1 MENKI
6 QERFFIHM
14 KKSIPFFIFMFIFFM
29 FFLLGCTEG
38 EDQEDGHGKGVL
50 QSKKP
55 VAEPI
60 GKDCPL
66 CGKPLIK
73 RFAKRGGRPFVGCS
87 GFPSC
92 RHLENIDGT
101 VIVLKERPAKKSAK
115 SAKAAKTEKVAKT
128 PKVKKPKQA

>member
-1 MENKI
+1 V
-6 QERFFIHM
+6 F
-14 KKSIPFFIFMFIFFM
+14 
-29 FFLLGCTEG
+29 LGCNKYPTCKFVSSDVPLPWIKEDPSEG
-38 EDQEDGHGKGVL
+38 EDDDGNGKGVF

-55 VAEPI
+55 VSEPT

-92 RHLENIDGT
+92 RHLENLDGT
-101 VIVLKERPAKKSAK
+101 VIVLKERPAKKSTK
-115 SAKAAKTEKVAKT
+115 SSKAAKPEKVAKT

>member
-1 MENKI
+1 VSSDVPLPWIK
-6 QERFFIHM
+6 
-14 KKSIPFFIFMFIFFM
+14 
-29 FFLLGCTEG
+29 
-38 EDQEDGHGKGVL
+38 EDPSEKEDDEDGNSKGVF

-55 VAEPI
+55 VSEPI

-92 RHLENIDGT
+92 RHLENLDGT
-101 VIVLKERPAKKSAK
+101 VIVLKERPAKKSGKTAKPSK
-115 SAKAAKTEKVAKT
+115 SAKPKKT
-128 PKVKKPKQA
+128 KKA